1 MKIIYHTDKGCRKGC
16 HPVTYKVD
24 EGKKTEREI
33 HICSIDEPG
42 AWWEDKWN
50 CHVDGTDK
58 AFSSRWTA
66 IIWGL
71 TVYGIL
77 DFETE
82 EQDKEREEKMNA
94 LVEKCVEQFELKG
107 E

>member
-1 MKIIYHTDKGCRKGC
+1 MIKITYHTDENCRKGC
-16 HPVTYKVD
+16 HPVTYTD
-24 EGKKTEREI
+24 DRDKKHPTEV

-42 AWWEDKWN
+42 AWFDDKWN
-50 CHVDGTDK
+50 CHVDGTDYPFK
-58 AFSSRWTA
+58 SREKC

-77 DFETE
+77 DFEE
-82 EQDKEREEKMNA
+82 PKKEKEKIETIVKKYEEKFG
-94 LVEKCVEQFELKG
+94 LTG